1 MPDAGRSSLPNAML
15 TTMTRY
21 PIRLAIALF
30 GLIAMAACQQQQG
43 WHLKK
48 ITHLL
53 PDLHFTMQQAGGG
66 DVHAQDFRG
75 KPVLL
80 YFGYTHCPDICPTTL
95 ARLRA
100 VKEALGAD
108 GDKVQV
114 LFVTVD
120 PARDTSTELAT
131 YVHAFD
137 PGFVGLRGTPAQ
149 TEALAKRYR
158 VSFTR
163 QGSEP
168 DGGYTM
174 SHSSAIFIFDA
185 RGRAR
190 LLANEDSPVDDF
202 AADLPKLIAEQR

>member
-1 MPDAGRSSLPNAML
+1 
-15 TTMTRY
+15 MTRHLF
-21 PIRLAIALF
+21 RFAIALF
-30 GLIAMAACQQQQG
+30 GLIVLVACHNQQG
-43 WHLKK
+43 WHLRK

-66 DVHAQDFRG
+66 EVHAEDFRG

-100 VKEALGAD
+100 VKQALGTE
-108 GDKVQV
+108 GDKLQV
-114 LFVTVD
+114 LFVSVD
-120 PARDTSTELAT
+120 PARDTTAELAD

-137 PGFVGLRGTPAQ
+137 PSFVGLRGTPAQ

-163 QGSEP
+163 QGDEP
-168 DGGYTM
+168 NGGYTM

-185 RGRAR
+185 KGKAR
-190 LLANEDSPVDDF
+190 LLAKEDSPIGDF
-202 AADLPKLIAEQR
+202 TADLPKLIAEQ

>member
-1 MPDAGRSSLPNAML
+1 MISIL
-15 TTMTRY
+15 TRF
-21 PIRLAIALF
+21 AIALF
-30 GLIAMAACQQQQG
+30 GLVALAACHSQQG
-43 WHLKK
+43 WHLRK

-53 PDLHFTMQQAGGG
+53 PDLHFTMQQAGGAE
-66 DVHAQDFRG
+66 VHAEDFRG

-100 VKEALGAD
+100 VKQALGAD
-108 GDKVQV
+108 GAKLQV

-120 PARDTSTELAT
+120 PTRDTSDELAN

-137 PGFVGLRGTPAQ
+137 ASFVGLRGTPAQ

-163 QGSEP
+163 QGDEP

-185 RGRAR
+185 KGNAR
-190 LLANEDSPVDDF
+190 LLANEDSPVSDF
-202 AADLPKLIAEQR
+202 AADLPKLIAEH

>member
-1 MPDAGRSSLPNAML
+1 MIRPLF
-15 TTMTRY
+15 
-21 PIRLAIALF
+21 RLAVVLGLAAL
-30 GLIAMAACQQQQG
+30 GACQPQRD
-43 WHLKK
+43 WHLRNVA
-48 ITHLL
+48 HLL
-53 PDLHFTMQQAGGG
+53 PDLAFTMQEAGGG
-66 DVHAQDFRG
+66 QVDANDFHG
-75 KPVLL
+75 KTVLL

-100 VKEALGAD
+100 VKQALGSDAASL
-108 GDKVQV
+108 QV

-120 PARDTSTELAT
+120 PARDTAVELAG

-149 TEALAKRYR
+149 LRTLARRYR

-163 QGSEP
+163 QGDEP

-174 SHSSAIFIFDA
+174 SHSSAIFIFDG

-190 LLANEDSPVDDF
+190 LLANEDSPVADF
-202 AADLPKLIAEQR
+202 VADLKRLRDTR